1 MTASVAVK
9 IRVQTVDDSSGY
21 SNQTYF
27 NPTNDPPT
35 NDSSCTVH
43 RNIWVCTP
51 HVKSDAGYHFNGLFP
66 RVFNA
71 LRATITTAEQL
82 TIIQQY
88 DCWYTGR

>member
-35 NDSSCTVH
+35 NDTIAAARC
-43 RNIWVCTP
+43 I
-51 HVKSDAGYHFNGLFP
+51 AIFGYVLHTSK
-66 RVFNA
+66 VTQ
-71 LRATITTAEQL
+71 ATISTVSSRECL
-82 TIIQQY
+82 TL
-88 DCWYTGR
+88 